1 MNARRK
7 NSDPRKYI
15 DQREFDEHMRQL
27 TRVRAPDNPPTE
39 KEVIEMM
46 LRIKKRWHIL

>member
-15 DQREFDEHMRQL
+15 DQRESNEHLRQL
-27 TRVRAPDNPPTE
+27 TKIRDPANPPTE